1 MLLKSL
7 KLQDFRQ
14 FRGSQTVVF
23 STDKNENV
31 TIMMG
36 DNGSGKTSF
45 AQAFRWCLYGDTDFK
60 DTKLLSKKV
69 AIDMLPGDEK
79 PVEVAIELI
88 HENVEYT
95 ITRRLLYKKNT
106 SGDIVAAPA
115 SKFVIQFKDE
125 TGNIRYIPD
134 LETKAKMNEI
144 LPADLSRYFFF
155 DGERIEKMGDDINR
169 GKSKEF
175 SDAVRSLLGLNSYVE
190 ALRHLKENTGNNV
203 IRAYRNSYSGGAD
216 GMMERL
222 KNDIDQY
229 ETRLGE
235 IGIELEKVKSSIAID
250 TDNIVDLKLQ
260 ISQNN
265 SSTELMNLREENAKK
280 IKNLENDKNNKTK
293 MFLGYFNDDQINNYF
308 TMKMMYESLSELKGA
323 EKLDKGIPHIHA
335 ETIDYLIKNGKCI
348 CGTKLE
354 IGSEHYNTLN
364 ELRNY
369 IPPKSIGNLISD
381 FTTACELKARGAA
394 SFKNEMEDKY
404 QSISQFVHDKSVLEE
419 EINRITE
426 KLKNLKNVSKLTQ
439 ELGVKESNL
448 RRLNERLEELI
459 QSKGLIENDKGKAE
473 TELNNLSLT
482 SEKNQEIGKYMAY
495 AEYVYEV
502 LKADYTKK
510 EDETREKLAETVNN
524 IFKKI
529 YNGGFSLS
537 LDKHYNIGITASASG
552 YTVSPGDNLDT
563 STAQSISIIFAFI
576 AGVIEMNK
584 GNQSASSEAYPLV
597 MDAPLSAFDT
607 TRIAT
612 VCDVLPKVAEQV
624 IIFIK
629 DTDGELAEK
638 NLAHKI
644 GQRYTFS
651 KVDDLET
658 QIMG

>member
-14 FRGSQTVVF
+14 FKGTQIVHF
-23 STDKNENV
+23 STDKNKNV

-115 SKFVIQFKDE
+115 SKFVIQFKDA
-125 TGNIRYIPD
+125 TGNIQYVRD
-134 LETKAKMNEI
+134 LETEAKMNEI

-155 DGERIEKMGDDINR
+155 DGERIEKMGDDIKR

-175 SDAVRSLLGLNSYVE
+175 SEAVRSLLGLNSYVQ
-190 ALRHLKENTGNNV
+190 ALKHLKENPNNV
-203 IRAYRNSYSGGAD
+203 IRAYRNSYLGGAD
-216 GMMERL
+216 GKMEKL
-222 KNDIDQY
+222 KNDINTY
-229 ETRLGE
+229 EARLKD
-235 IGIELEKVKSSIAID
+235 IDTELERVKSSIAID
-250 TDNIVDLKLQ
+250 SDNVVNLKLE
-260 ISQNN
+260 ISKNN
-265 SSTELMNLREENAKK
+265 TSTELMKQREECVRK
-280 IKNLENDKNNKTK
+280 IKNLENDKNIKTK
-293 MFLGYFNDDQINNYF
+293 MFLGYFNDDQVNNYF

-354 IGSEHYNTLN
+354 IGSEHYNALN

-369 IPPKSIGNLISD
+369 IPPKSIGNLIGD
-381 FTTACELKARGAA
+381 FTTACELRAKGAA

-404 QSISQFVHDKSVLEE
+404 RSISQFTYDKSALEE
-419 EINRITE
+419 EKNRITE
-426 KLKNLKNVSKLTQ
+426 KLSNLKDVSKLSQ
-439 ELGVKESNL
+439 ELSIKENNL
-448 RRLNERLEELI
+448 ARLNEKLESLI
-459 QSKGLIENDKGKAE
+459 QDKGVAENEKGKAE

-482 SEKNQEIGKYMAY
+482 SVKNQEIGKYMAY
-495 AEYVYEV
+495 AEYVYDV

-510 EDETREKLAETVNN
+510 EDETREKLADTVNT

-529 YNGGFSLS
+529 YDGGFSLS
-537 LDKHYNIGITASASG
+537 LDKQYNIELTASAGG
-552 YTVSPGDNLDT
+552 YTVKPGDNLDT

-584 GNQSASSEAYPLV
+584 NNQSASSEAYPLV

-629 DTDGELAEK
+629 DTDGDLAEK
-638 NLAHKI
+638 NMAQKI
-644 GQRYTFS
+644 GTRYTFG
-651 KVDDLET
+651 KIDDLET
-658 QIMG
+658 KIMG

>member
-14 FRGSQTVVF
+14 FKGTQIVHF
-23 STDKNENV
+23 STDKNKNV

-115 SKFVIQFKDE
+115 SKFVIQFKDA
-125 TGNIRYIPD
+125 TGNIQYVRD
-134 LETKAKMNEI
+134 LETEAKMNEI

-155 DGERIEKMGDDINR
+155 DGERIEKMGDDIKR

-175 SDAVRSLLGLNSYVE
+175 SEAVRSLLGLNSYVQ
-190 ALRHLKENTGNNV
+190 ALKHLKENPNNV
-203 IRAYRNSYSGGAD
+203 IRAYRNSYLGGAD
-216 GMMERL
+216 GKMEKL
-222 KNDIDQY
+222 KNDINTY
-229 ETRLGE
+229 EARLKD
-235 IGIELEKVKSSIAID
+235 IDTELEKVKSSIAID
-250 TDNIVDLKLQ
+250 SDNVVNLKLE
-260 ISQNN
+260 ISKNN
-265 SSTELMNLREENAKK
+265 TSTELMKQREECVRK
-280 IKNLENDKNNKTK
+280 IKNLENDKNIKTK
-293 MFLGYFNDDQINNYF
+293 MFLGYFNDDQVNNYF

-354 IGSEHYNTLN
+354 IGSEHYNALN

-369 IPPKSIGNLISD
+369 IPPKSIGNLIGD
-381 FTTACELKARGAA
+381 FTTACELRAKGAA

-404 QSISQFVHDKSVLEE
+404 RSISQFTYDKSALEE
-419 EINRITE
+419 EKNRITE
-426 KLKNLKNVSKLTQ
+426 KLSNLKDVSKLSQ
-439 ELGVKESNL
+439 ELSIKENNL
-448 RRLNERLEELI
+448 ARLNEKLESLI
-459 QSKGLIENDKGKAE
+459 QDKGVAENEKGKAE

-482 SEKNQEIGKYMAY
+482 SVKNQEIGKYMAY
-495 AEYVYEV
+495 AEYVYDV

-510 EDETREKLAETVNN
+510 EDETREKLADTVNT

-529 YNGGFSLS
+529 YDGGFSLS
-537 LDKHYNIGITASASG
+537 LDKQYNIELTASAGG
-552 YTVSPGDNLDT
+552 YTVKPGDNLDT

-584 GNQSASSEAYPLV
+584 NNQSASSEAYPLV

-629 DTDGELAEK
+629 DTDGDLAEK
-638 NLAHKI
+638 NMAQKI
-644 GQRYTFS
+644 GTRYTFG
-651 KVDDLET
+651 KIDDLET
-658 QIMG
+658 KIMG

>member
-14 FRGSQTVVF
+14 FKGTQIVHF
-23 STDKNENV
+23 STDKNKNV

-115 SKFVIQFKDE
+115 SKFVIQFKDA
-125 TGNIRYIPD
+125 TGNIQYVRD
-134 LETKAKMNEI
+134 LETEAKMNEI

-155 DGERIEKMGDDINR
+155 DGERIEKMGDDIKR

-175 SDAVRSLLGLNSYVE
+175 SEAVRSLLGLNSYVQ
-190 ALRHLKENTGNNV
+190 ALKHLKENPNNV
-203 IRAYRNSYSGGAD
+203 IRAYRNSYLGGAD
-216 GMMERL
+216 GKMEKL
-222 KNDIDQY
+222 KNDINTY
-229 ETRLGE
+229 EASLKDIDT
-235 IGIELEKVKSSIAID
+235 ELERVKSSIAID
-250 TDNIVDLKLQ
+250 SDNVVNLKLE
-260 ISQNN
+260 ISKNN
-265 SSTELMNLREENAKK
+265 TSTELMKQREECVRK
-280 IKNLENDKNNKTK
+280 IKNLENDKNIKTK
-293 MFLGYFNDDQINNYF
+293 MFLGYFNDDQVNNYF

-354 IGSEHYNTLN
+354 IGSEHYNALN

-369 IPPKSIGNLISD
+369 IPPKSIGNLIGD
-381 FTTACELKARGAA
+381 FTTACELRAKGAA

-404 QSISQFVHDKSVLEE
+404 RSISQFTYDKSALEE
-419 EINRITE
+419 EKNRITE
-426 KLKNLKNVSKLTQ
+426 KLSNLKDVSKLSQ
-439 ELGVKESNL
+439 ELSIKENNL
-448 RRLNERLEELI
+448 ARLNEKLESLI
-459 QSKGLIENDKGKAE
+459 QDKGVAENEKGKAE

-482 SEKNQEIGKYMAY
+482 SVKNQEIGKYMAY
-495 AEYVYEV
+495 AEYVYDV

-510 EDETREKLAETVNN
+510 EDETREKLADTVNT

-529 YNGGFSLS
+529 YDGGFSLS
-537 LDKHYNIGITASASG
+537 LDKQYNIELTASAGG
-552 YTVSPGDNLDT
+552 YTVKPGDNLDT

-584 GNQSASSEAYPLV
+584 NNQSASSEAYPLV

-629 DTDGELAEK
+629 DTDGDLAEK
-638 NLAHKI
+638 NMAQKI
-644 GQRYTFS
+644 GTRYTFG
-651 KVDDLET
+651 KIDDLET
-658 QIMG
+658 KIMG

>member
-14 FRGSQTVVF
+14 FKGTQIVHF
-23 STDKNENV
+23 STDKSKNV

-115 SKFVIQFKDE
+115 SKFVIQFKDA
-125 TGNIRYIPD
+125 TGNIQYVRD
-134 LETKAKMNEI
+134 LETEAKMNEI

-155 DGERIEKMGDDINR
+155 DGERIEKMGDDIKR

-175 SDAVRSLLGLNSYVE
+175 SEAVRSLLGLNSYVQ
-190 ALRHLKENTGNNV
+190 ALKHLKENPNNV
-203 IRAYRNSYSGGAD
+203 IRAYRNSYLGGAD
-216 GMMERL
+216 GKMEKL
-222 KNDIDQY
+222 KNDINTY
-229 ETRLGE
+229 EASLKDIDT
-235 IGIELEKVKSSIAID
+235 ELERVKSSIAID
-250 TDNIVDLKLQ
+250 SDNVVNLKLE
-260 ISQNN
+260 ISKNN
-265 SSTELMNLREENAKK
+265 TSTELMKQREECVRK
-280 IKNLENDKNNKTK
+280 IKNLENDKNIKTK
-293 MFLGYFNDDQINNYF
+293 MFLGYFNDDQVNNYF

-354 IGSEHYNTLN
+354 IGSEHYNALN

-369 IPPKSIGNLISD
+369 IPPKSIGNLIGD
-381 FTTACELKARGAA
+381 FTTACELRAKGAA

-404 QSISQFVHDKSVLEE
+404 RSISQFTYDKSALEE
-419 EINRITE
+419 EKNRITE
-426 KLKNLKNVSKLTQ
+426 KLSNLKDVSKLSQ
-439 ELGVKESNL
+439 ELSIKENNL
-448 RRLNERLEELI
+448 ARLNEKLESLI
-459 QSKGLIENDKGKAE
+459 QDKGVAENEKGKAE

-482 SEKNQEIGKYMAY
+482 SVKNQEIGKYMAY
-495 AEYVYEV
+495 AEYVYDV

-510 EDETREKLAETVNN
+510 EDETREKLADTVNT

-529 YNGGFSLS
+529 YDGGFSLS
-537 LDKHYNIGITASASG
+537 LDKQYNIELTASAGG
-552 YTVSPGDNLDT
+552 YTVKPGDNLDT

-584 GNQSASSEAYPLV
+584 NNQSASSEAYPLV

-629 DTDGELAEK
+629 DTDGDLAEK
-638 NLAHKI
+638 NMAQKI
-644 GQRYTFS
+644 GTRYTFG
-651 KVDDLET
+651 KIDDLET
-658 QIMG
+658 KIMG

>member
-14 FRGSQTVVF
+14 FKGTQIVHF
-23 STDKNENV
+23 STDKNKNV

-115 SKFVIQFKDE
+115 SKFVIQFKDA
-125 TGNIRYIPD
+125 TGNIQYVRD
-134 LETKAKMNEI
+134 LETEAKMNEI

-155 DGERIEKMGDDINR
+155 DGERIEKMGDDIKR

-175 SDAVRSLLGLNSYVE
+175 SEAVRSLLGLNSYVQ
-190 ALRHLKENTGNNV
+190 ALKHLKENPNNV
-203 IRAYRNSYSGGAD
+203 IRAYRNSYLGGAD
-216 GMMERL
+216 GKMEKL
-222 KNDIDQY
+222 KNDINTY
-229 ETRLGE
+229 ETRLKD
-235 IGIELEKVKSSIAID
+235 IDTELEKVKSSIAID
-250 TDNIVDLKLQ
+250 SENVVNLKLE
-260 ISQNN
+260 ISKNN
-265 SSTELMNLREENAKK
+265 TSTELMKQREECVRK
-280 IKNLENDKNNKTK
+280 IKNLENDKNIKTK
-293 MFLGYFNDDQINNYF
+293 MFLGYFNDDQVNNYF

-354 IGSEHYNTLN
+354 IGSEHYNALN

-369 IPPKSIGNLISD
+369 IPPKSIGNLIGD
-381 FTTACELKARGAA
+381 FTTACELRAKGAA

-404 QSISQFVHDKSVLEE
+404 RSISQFTYDKSALEE
-419 EINRITE
+419 EKNRITE
-426 KLKNLKNVSKLTQ
+426 KLSNLKDVSKLSQ
-439 ELGVKESNL
+439 ELSIKENNL
-448 RRLNERLEELI
+448 TRLNEKLESLI
-459 QSKGLIENDKGKAE
+459 QDKGVAENEKGKAE

-482 SEKNQEIGKYMAY
+482 SVKNQEIGKYMAY
-495 AEYVYEV
+495 AEYVYDV

-510 EDETREKLAETVNN
+510 EDETREKLADTVNT

-529 YNGGFSLS
+529 YDGGFSLS
-537 LDKHYNIGITASASG
+537 LDKQYNIELTASAGG
-552 YTVSPGDNLDT
+552 YTVKPGDNLDT

-584 GNQSASSEAYPLV
+584 NNQSASSEAYPLV

-629 DTDGELAEK
+629 DTDGDLAEK
-638 NLAHKI
+638 NMAQKI
-644 GQRYTFS
+644 GTRYTFG
-651 KVDDLET
+651 KIDDLET
-658 QIMG
+658 KIMG

>member
-14 FRGSQTVVF
+14 FKGTQIVHF
-23 STDKNENV
+23 STDKNKNV

-115 SKFVIQFKDE
+115 SKFVIQFKDA
-125 TGNIRYIPD
+125 TGNIQYVRD
-134 LETKAKMNEI
+134 LETEAKMNEI

-155 DGERIEKMGDDINR
+155 DGERIEKMGDDIKR

-175 SDAVRSLLGLNSYVE
+175 SKAVRSLLGLNSYVQ
-190 ALRHLKENTGNNV
+190 ALKHLKENTNNV

-216 GMMERL
+216 GKMEKL
-222 KNDIDQY
+222 KNDINTY
-229 ETRLGE
+229 ETRLKD
-235 IGIELEKVKSSIAID
+235 IDTELERVKSSIAID
-250 TDNIVDLKLQ
+250 SENVVNLKLE
-260 ISQNN
+260 ISKNN
-265 SSTELMNLREENAKK
+265 TSTELMKQREECVRK
-280 IKNLENDKNNKTK
+280 IKNLENDKNIKTK
-293 MFLGYFNDDQINNYF
+293 LFLGYFNDDQVNNYF
-308 TMKMMYESLSELKGA
+308 TMKMMYQSLSELKGA

-354 IGSEHYNTLN
+354 IGSEHYNALN

-369 IPPKSIGNLISD
+369 IPPKSIGNLIGD
-381 FTTACELKARGAA
+381 FTTACELRARGAA
-394 SFKNEMEDKY
+394 SFKSEMEDKY
-404 QSISQFVHDKSVLEE
+404 RSISQFTYDKSALEE
-419 EINRITE
+419 EINRITG
-426 KLKNLKNVSKLTQ
+426 KLNNLQNVSKLSQ
-439 ELGVKESNL
+439 DLSVKENNL
-448 RRLNERLEELI
+448 RKLNEKLESLI
-459 QSKGLIENDKGKAE
+459 QDKGVVENEKGKAE

-495 AEYVYEV
+495 AEYVYDV

-510 EDETREKLAETVNN
+510 EDETREKLADTVNT

-529 YNGGFSLS
+529 YDGGFSLS
-537 LDKHYNIGITASASG
+537 LDKQYNIELTASAGG
-552 YTVSPGDNLDT
+552 YTVKPGDNLDT

-584 GNQSASSEAYPLV
+584 NNQSASSEAYPLV

-629 DTDGELAEK
+629 DTDGDLAEK
-638 NLAHKI
+638 NMAQKI
-644 GQRYTFS
+644 GTRYTFG
-651 KVDDLET
+651 KIDDLET
-658 QIMG
+658 KIMG

>member
-7 KLQDFRQ
+7 RLQDFRQ
-14 FRGSQTVVF
+14 FKGSQTILF
-23 STDKNENV
+23 STDKNQNV

-88 HENVEYT
+88 HDGVEYT
-95 ITRRLLYKKNT
+95 ITRRLVYKKNT
-106 SGDIVAAPA
+106 SNDIIPASA
-115 SKFVIQFKDE
+115 SKFVIQYKDE
-125 TGNIRYIPD
+125 TGNTKYIPD
-134 LETKAKMNEI
+134 LETVSKMNEI

-155 DGERIEKMGDDINR
+155 DGERIEKMGDDIKR

-175 SDAVRSLLGLNSYVE
+175 SEAVRSLLGLNSYVE
-190 ALRHLKENTGNNV
+190 ALRHLKESPNNV
-203 IRAYRNSYSGGAD
+203 IRAYRNSYTGGAD
-216 GMMERL
+216 GMMDNLKIKIDSCENRL
-222 KNDIDQY
+222 
-229 ETRLGE
+229 TE
-235 IGIELEKVKSSIAID
+235 ITEELEKVKSSIAID
-250 TDNIVDLKLQ
+250 TDNVVELKMQ
-260 ISQNN
+260 ISQNKN
-265 SSTELMNLREENAKK
+265 STDLMEQREQNVQK
-280 IKNLENDKNNKTK
+280 IRNLENDKKNKTK

-308 TMKMMYESLSELKGA
+308 TMKLMYDSLSDLKGA

-381 FTTACELKARGAA
+381 FTTACELRARSAA
-394 SFKNEMEDKY
+394 SFKNEMDDKY
-404 QSISQFVHDKSVLEE
+404 QSISQFTHDKYVLEE
-419 EINRITE
+419 EIKRITE
-426 KLKNLKNVSKLTQ
+426 KLANLKDVSKLTQ
-439 ELGVKESNL
+439 ELGVKENNL
-448 RRLNERLEELI
+448 KRLNERLESLI
-459 QSKGLIENDKGKAE
+459 QDKSLTENEKNKAE

-482 SEKNQEIGKYMAY
+482 TEKNQEIGKYMAY

-502 LKADYTKK
+502 LKEDYTKK

-529 YNGGFSLS
+529 YDGGFSLS
-537 LDKHYNIGITASASG
+537 LDKQYNIELTATAAG
-552 YTVSPGDNLDT
+552 YTVKPGDNLDT

-584 GNQSASSEAYPLV
+584 NNQSASSEAYPLV

-624 IIFIK
+624 IVFIK

-638 NLAHKI
+638 NLAQKI
-644 GQRYTFS
+644 GKRYTFD

-658 QIMG
+658 TIRE

>member
-14 FRGSQTVVF
+14 FKGTQIVHF
-23 STDKNENV
+23 STDKNKNV

-115 SKFVIQFKDE
+115 SKFVIQFKDA
-125 TGNIRYIPD
+125 TGNIQYVRD
-134 LETKAKMNEI
+134 LETEAKMNEI

-155 DGERIEKMGDDINR
+155 DGERIEKMGDDIKR

-175 SDAVRSLLGLNSYVE
+175 SEAVRSLLGLNSYVQ
-190 ALRHLKENTGNNV
+190 ALKHLKENPNNV
-203 IRAYRNSYSGGAD
+203 IRAYRNSYLGGAD
-216 GMMERL
+216 GKMEKL
-222 KNDIDQY
+222 KNDINTY
-229 ETRLGE
+229 EARLKD
-235 IGIELEKVKSSIAID
+235 IDTELERVKSSIAID
-250 TDNIVDLKLQ
+250 SDNVVNLKLE
-260 ISQNN
+260 ISKNN
-265 SSTELMNLREENAKK
+265 TSTELMKQREECVRK
-280 IKNLENDKNNKTK
+280 IKNLENDKNIKTK
-293 MFLGYFNDDQINNYF
+293 MFLGYFNDDQVNNYF

-354 IGSEHYNTLN
+354 IGSEHYNALN

-369 IPPKSIGNLISD
+369 IPPKSIGNLIGD
-381 FTTACELKARGAA
+381 FTTACELRAKGAA

-404 QSISQFVHDKSVLEE
+404 RSIRQFTYDKSALEE
-419 EINRITE
+419 EKNRITE
-426 KLKNLKNVSKLTQ
+426 KLSNLKDVSKLSQ
-439 ELGVKESNL
+439 ELSIKENNL
-448 RRLNERLEELI
+448 ARLNEKLESLI
-459 QSKGLIENDKGKAE
+459 QDKGVAENEKGKAE

-482 SEKNQEIGKYMAY
+482 SVKNQEIGKYMAY
-495 AEYVYEV
+495 AEYVYDV

-510 EDETREKLAETVNN
+510 EDETREKLADTVNT

-529 YNGGFSLS
+529 YDGGFSLS
-537 LDKHYNIGITASASG
+537 LDKQYNIELTASAGG
-552 YTVSPGDNLDT
+552 YTVKPGDNLDT

-584 GNQSASSEAYPLV
+584 NNQSASSEAYPLV

-629 DTDGELAEK
+629 DTDGDLAEK
-638 NLAHKI
+638 NMAQKI
-644 GQRYTFS
+644 GTRYTFV
-651 KVDDLET
+651 KIDDLET
-658 QIMG
+658 KIMG